1 MEKHGRELMSSPKL
15 KKSLA
20 PGEEEDYSVYRR
32 CIAKNL
38 FFVAN
43 LVYSCLC
50 SFPQVLLT
58 LQN

>member
-20 PGEEEDYSVYRR
+20 PREEEDYSMYQP

-38 FFVAN
+38 FFVVN
-43 LVYSCLC
+43 LVCTCLC
-50 SFPQVLLT
+50 SVSQVLLT